1 MCVPQHIELRSAT
14 YWCHHFLI
22 KGEGDV
28 GTIILVIRI
37 RIAFGLH
44 RLLIRRPAFTHC
56 STRMSETMVF
66 FNRNT
71 SMSSWAFIM
80 TFGMYYTRSRTTPNL
95 EENKYHYKVIT
106 GYRKD
111 DSTKT
116 TVQQDS
122 TTMYKNTAK
131 MYLRT
136 GDFSIQTLTSI
147 TVIIPLS
154 TVWHYSNTGKARPP
168 CN

>member
-1 MCVPQHIELRSAT
+1 M
-14 YWCHHFLI
+14 
-22 KGEGDV
+22 
-28 GTIILVIRI
+28 VIRI

-56 STRMSETMVF
+56 STRVSETMVF
-66 FNRNT
+66 LNGNT
-71 SMSSWAFIM
+71 SMSSWAFVM

-95 EENKYHYKVIT
+95 EENKYHYKVTT

-111 DSTKT
+111 G
-116 TVQQDS
+116 S
-122 TTMYKNTAK
+122 TTTKNTAK

-136 GDFSIQTLTSI
+136 GDFPIQTLTSI

-154 TVWHYSNTGKARPP
+154 TVWHYSNTGEARPP